1 MNKIEFEHL
10 EDFIS
15 DLDRV
20 RYGQA
25 EGDVSVIGHY
35 SEIKEILND
44 LVVFGYTMYSIDL
57 EHPMMEHYT
66 KEIKL
71 TIDQDC
77 DIWVEKVWDIG
88 DSDYKGVIVED
99 PGFETIYLLP
109 SCSDKLIEHVTDAG
123 TKVIFTKDFFM
134 DAEDTDELD
143 GKEESECDEDTD
155 ELNDKEESE
164 CDEDREA
171 LRHWYP
177 GFQWR
182 KMEGKDGSTETL
194 TVYSNFIDFV
204 REVKDL
210 IIK

>member
-1 MNKIEFEHL
+1 MNKLEYEHL

-15 DLDRV
+15 DLDHL
-20 RYGQA
+20 RYGQT

-71 TIDQDC
+71 TIDQDF

-99 PGFETIYLLP
+99 PGFDSIFLLP
-109 SCSDKLIEHVTDAG
+109 SCSDKLIELVSDAG
-123 TKVIFTKDFFM
+123 TKVIFTKDIFM
-134 DAEDTDELD
+134 DDEDTDELD
-143 GKEESECDEDTD
+143 
-155 ELNDKEESE
+155 DKEESE

-171 LRHWYP
+171 LGHPYP
-177 GFQWR
+177 GFQW
-182 KMEGKDGSTETL
+182 KMERKDGSTITL
-194 TVYSNFIDFV
+194 TVYSDDIDYV
-204 REVKDL
+204 REVKNL
-210 IIK
+210 IIE